1 MFKILFLIILIVG
14 SFTECGKADPPR
26 PTPPPAQQSAVKT
39 EAPKPADRICLQ
51 AGLGD
56 TLETWVACYGKPHR
70 DNGTLKNFRGDD
82 IVVVFADNRAVNISF
97 QNTSLGTVPPYADGM
112 YPKDAKYGPVEETN
126 DGVIRK
132 VTKTGQSVLL
142 KKYAP
147 NTGGNFVVITQYDA
161 KTGRYLGTTA
171 GYSRYN

>member
-26 PTPPPAQQSAVKT
+26 PTPPPSEVKT

-56 TLETWVACYGKPHR
+56 TLEAWVACYGKPHR

-97 QNTSLGTVPPYADGM
+97 QNTALGTVPPYADGM
-112 YPKDAKYGPVEETN
+112 YPKDAKYSPATEAS
-126 DGVIRK
+126 DGTIRK
-132 VTKTGQSVLL
+132 ITRTGQSELL

-147 NTGGNFVVITQYDA
+147 KTGGRFVIITQYDA
-161 KTGRYLGTTA
+161 KNDRYLGTTA
-171 GYSRYN
+171 GCVSRYD

>member
-26 PTPPPAQQSAVKT
+26 PTPPLAQQAEVKT

-51 AGLGD
+51 SGLGD

-97 QNTSLGTVPPYADGM
+97 QNTALGTVPPYVDEM
-112 YPKDAKYGPVEETN
+112 YPKDAKYSPEEEDN

-132 VTKTGQSVLL
+132 VTKTGQSDLL
-142 KKYAP
+142 KKHAP
-147 NTGGNFVVITQYDA
+147 ETGGKFVVITQYDA
-161 KTGRYLGTTA
+161 KTDRYLGTTA
-171 GYSRYN
+171 GYSRYD